1 MWNLQR
7 QFDSYHWAVIRGS
20 VLQEMTLWGP
30 ERIPVC
36 SWIICLYEWYCMPSS
51 RVAERPEGCLTGF
64 VSTQF
69 RLLLN
74 WLCLMKSN
82 RLTTVSA
89 SPGASDPQTSPGLNG
104 ASACRLTIS
113 GGFQVTQ
120 CALLQTSGGWRPA
133 LSPFLKAN
141 YVNHCVLI
149 QKCFLDSGK
158 RRTGLHKFCTAIL

>member
-7 QFDSYHWAVIRGS
+7 QCDSYHWAVIRGS

-30 ERIPVC
+30 ERIPVF
-36 SWIICLYEWYCMPSS
+36 SWIICLYEWYCMPSG
-51 RVAERPEGCLTGF
+51 RAVERPEGWLTGF

-82 RLTTVSA
+82 QLTTVSV
-89 SPGASDPQTSPGLNG
+89 SPGASDPQTSPGKNG
-104 ASACRLTIS
+104 ASACNLEFNS
-113 GGFQVTQ
+113 GFQVTQ
-120 CALLQTSGGWRPA
+120 CTLLQTSGGWQPA

-149 QKCFLDSGK
+149 QKCFLEGQACINWQCS
-158 RRTGLHKFCTAIL
+158 FCTAIL